1 MAAIRFLDDDS
12 GFKLRNTRRIASWL
26 VNVAKNEGFTVDS
39 LAYVFCS
46 DKTLLSMNKKFLSHD
61 SYTDII
67 TFDLSDGIE
76 RKICGEIYISIQ
88 RVLENADKFGC
99 VFNEELHRVLVHGVL
114 HLIGYN
120 DKSPRE
126 KARMRKKEEACLSLL

>member
-46 DKTLLSMNKKFLSHD
+46 DKRLLSMNKKFLSHD